1 MSHTE
6 STRLSTTALSDV
18 LSAIFYDCR
27 TPRGF
32 LDTPV
37 DDAEILAAYDAMKWG
52 PTAFNGQPLRLIMVN
67 SQGARGELIPLV
79 SEGNRSRVASAPQV
93 AIVAADTNFHLN
105 LPRISPQ
112 VADSPIFQD
121 EDRRNSLAIS
131 QTWLQLG
138 YLVIALRAQGLAVG
152 PMTGFNAQAVT
163 ETILAGSGH
172 QAIALL
178 TIGHEDATA
187 QRERQERLT
196 HAEAIHWR

>member
-6 STRLSTTALSDV
+6 ATRISNTDPSDA

-37 DDAEILAAYDAMKWG
+37 NDVEILAAYDAMKWG

-67 SQGARGELIPLV
+67 SQSARGELIPLV
-79 SEGNRSRVASAPQV
+79 SEGNRGRVASAPQV
-93 AIVAADTNFHLN
+93 AIVAADTDFHLN
-105 LPRISPQ
+105 LSRLSPQ
-112 VADSPIFQD
+112 VAESPIFQD
-121 EDRRNSLAIS
+121 QERRSGLAMS

-138 YLVIALRAQGLAVG
+138 YLIIALRAQGLAVG

-163 ETILAGSGH
+163 ETFLAGSAH
-172 QAIALL
+172 QAVALL
-178 TIGHEDATA
+178 TIGHEDESV

-196 HAEAIHWR
+196 HDEAIDWR